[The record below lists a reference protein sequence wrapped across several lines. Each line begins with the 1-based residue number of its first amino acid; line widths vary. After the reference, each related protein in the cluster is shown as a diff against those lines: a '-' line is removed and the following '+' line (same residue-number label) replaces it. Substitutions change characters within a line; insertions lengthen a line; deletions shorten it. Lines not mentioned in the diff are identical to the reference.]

1 LASRSA
7 ELFKLA
13 IISAL
18 SRETLWLCGVLF
30 IYIFILLLLTL
41 RFDYV
46 DMEDVL
52 GEMTAA
58 SNLLQTELSFWNIFN
73 CSPVEIYMRLR
84 SLDGWVKSVHS
95 RGSNPGQKTVL
106 TLSLMYAARGEKPK
120 EFVFFFAISLGFLV
134 PPILS
139 I

>member
-1 LASRSA
+1 M
-7 ELFKLA
+7 
-13 IISAL
+13 AL
-18 SRETLWLCGVLF
+18 WGF
-30 IYIFILLLLTL
+30 IYISLILLLLTL

-58 SNLLQTELSFWNIFN
+58 SNLLQTELSFWNVFN
-73 CSPVEIYMRLR
+73 CCSPVEIYMRLR

-106 TLSLMYAARGEKPK
+106 TLSLMYAAWGEKPK
-120 EFVFFFAISLGFLV
+120 EFVFFLPFPLAALSLPSCPLE
-134 PPILS
+134 PDL
-139 I
+139 

>member
-1 LASRSA
+1 MGLISTY
-7 ELFKLA
+7 LF
-13 IISAL
+13 
-18 SRETLWLCGVLF
+18 F
-30 IYIFILLLLTL
+30 IFIFTQ

-58 SNLLQTELSFWNIFN
+58 SNSLQTSAWLFFGNIFN

-84 SLDGWVKSVHS
+84 SFDGWVKSAHS
-95 RGSNPGQKTVL
+95 PGSKPGQKTVL
-106 TLSLMYAARGEKPK
+106 TLLLMQAAWEESQRNLSI
-120 EFVFFFAISLGFLV
+120 FFFFAISLGCLV
-134 PPILS
+134 PPILY